1 MVQILREG
9 MRNYQADESGA
20 IRTGQLAQNVQ
31 DWGEI
36 ATKGANLAMTVGKQ
50 RLNDALTAANREN
63 AVAAAM
69 KKQAE
74 TADTNIINTQIG
86 QQANIRAQDMVAKQI
101 QAGKLDPYSTVGQAE
116 INRLYADAYKSDLE
130 KMTTDKGRLALQEM
144 SRKGADRGLIASR
157 ALYDDYKKEL
167 ARSAAVMSADSLGQQ
182 GYEQGVAQSFV
193 PVEGRDEYVKYVSK
207 KTGAPEAEVK
217 KAVDA
222 QIALSRLMGMAESD
236 PVATAELLGYTPI
249 TDDVDTSVRQK
260 LKEKALQNPSFAR
273 LSEDEQEKQID
284 AMIAV
289 AEPKETTQANI
300 DKMREIYGDEIVD
313 SVGDFAKQTLEQD
326 LENKKAQLKMANPAS
341 QEARVLKQSI
351 KDLEKKI
358 EKGDTVGDVYDIM
371 RNDAE
376 IQKTVVPIMEKSYNE
391 MKLAQRQNEYNDT
404 VRLFQAGLSPDA
416 KQAAEARYNI
426 WAIQNMGK
434 PQNQSFVEEGHFKNA
449 SPEKPQM
456 SYENTPLA
464 ALADEV
470 NVNDF
475 MAKYGEYMNNST
487 KLKEQMFPTYEGTMA
502 MNDKLL
508 ELTNMRAGLH
518 PAQYLEKVLDAQI
531 AMQKAPTTQAQ
542 NDVFQS
548 ILFKTFEDK
557 VFGDEIGAV
566 LNNADRFYPDTTW
579 IDNAFASISDV
590 NTGALVPTRDRP
602 AYQKALGLPEGGIA
616 RTDKDAVRKYL
627 LSQNQQAYQNTL
639 MQFAQVANMPA
650 EQRTGAIKQ
659 IGADLLKAK
668 QDAYNTAIAD
678 YGIDLRYLDD
688 QLNTKG
694 NAYTQIGGRT
704 VAYKGRRDDGTPI
717 FEKLGNKDQIRNE
730 INHLYSGKS
739 ATKGE

>member
-31 DWGEI
+31 EWGGV
-36 ATKGANLAMTVGKQ
+36 AAKGANLAMAVGKQ
-50 RLNDALTAANREN
+50 RLSDALASAGREN
-63 AVAAAM
+63 AVAAELQR
-69 KKQAE
+69 QAE

-101 QAGKLDPYSTVGQAE
+101 QAGKLDPYSTAGQAE

-130 KMTTDKGRLALQEM
+130 KMTTEKGRLALQEM
-144 SRKGADRGLIASR
+144 SRKGADRGLIVSR
-157 ALYDDYKKEL
+157 SLYDDYKKEL
-167 ARSAAVMSADSLGQQ
+167 ARNAAVMSADSLGQQ
-182 GYEQGVAQSFV
+182 GYEQGVAQSFE
-193 PVEGRDEYVKYVSK
+193 PVEGRDEYVEYVSK
-207 KTGAPEAEVK
+207 KTGAPESDVK

-222 QIALSRLMGMAESD
+222 QIALSRLMGMAEAD
-236 PVATAELLGYTPI
+236 PVATAELLGYEPI
-249 TDDVDTSVRQK
+249 TSDVDDSVRGK
-260 LKEKALQNPSFAR
+260 VKAIVLQNPSFAR

-289 AEPKETTQANI
+289 AEPKATAQEKV
-300 DKMREIYGDEIVD
+300 DKMREIYGDDVVD
-313 SVGDFAKQTLEQD
+313 SVGDFVQQTLEQE
-326 LENKKAQLKMANPAS
+326 LARKKAQLKVANPKS
-341 QEARVLKQSI
+341 QEASVLKQSI
-351 KDLEKKI
+351 KDLEHKI
-358 EKGDTVGDVYDIM
+358 GEGDYVADAYDVM
-371 RNDAE
+371 RNDTE
-376 IQKTVVPIMEKSYNE
+376 VQKTVVPIMEKSYQE
-391 MKLAQRQNEYNDT
+391 MKLAQRQTEYNDT
-404 VRLFQAGLSPDA
+404 VRLFQAGLSPDV
-416 KQAAEARYNI
+416 KQATEARYKI
-426 WAIQNMGK
+426 WEIQNLGK
-434 PQNQSFVEEGHFKNA
+434 PQNQSFVEEGRFKNA
-449 SPEKPQM
+449 SPVKPQM

-464 ALADEV
+464 SLADEV

-475 MAKYGEYMNNST
+475 MSKYGEYMDNST
-487 KLKEQMFPTYEGTMA
+487 KVKAQMFPTYEGTMA
-502 MNDKLL
+502 MNDKLQ
-508 ELTNMRAGLH
+508 ELTNMRTGLH
-518 PAQYLEKVLDAQI
+518 PAQYLEKVVDAQI

-542 NDVFQS
+542 NDAFQT

-557 VFGDEIGAV
+557 VFGDEVNAV

-579 IDNAFASISDV
+579 FDNAFASINDV
-590 NTGALVPTRDRP
+590 NTGGRVPTRERP

-627 LSQNQQAYQNTL
+627 LSQNQQAYQNAL

-650 EQRTGAIKQ
+650 EQRTEAIKQ
-659 IGADLLKAK
+659 IGADLLKEK
-668 QDAYNTAIAD
+668 QDAYNTAVAD

-694 NAYTQIGGRT
+694 NAFTQIGGRT

-717 FEKLGNKDQIRNE
+717 FERLGAKDQIRNE
-730 INHLYSGKS
+730 INKLYAGKM